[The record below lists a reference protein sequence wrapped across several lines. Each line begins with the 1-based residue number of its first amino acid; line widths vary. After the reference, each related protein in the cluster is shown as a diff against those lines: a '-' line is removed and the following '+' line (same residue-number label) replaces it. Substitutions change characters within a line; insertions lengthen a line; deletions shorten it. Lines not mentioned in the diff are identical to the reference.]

1 MKILYFHQHFNTP
14 AGSVGVRS
22 YQMARALIAAGHEVT
37 IVCGSYRG
45 GATGLSGPYI
55 KGRRSGIVED
65 IEVIEFELPYSN
77 ALGFLKRALIFLQFA
92 FRSTTVALTHK
103 YDLIF
108 ATSTPLTAGI
118 PGIFARWLRGKPFVF
133 EVRDLWPELPKAMGV
148 ITNPIILLA
157 MSILEWSSYHS
168 ATRLIALAGGIAQG
182 IAKRGI
188 PEDRIITIPNGCDL
202 DIFTP
207 GNEQWRPEGI
217 ATENLLAV
225 FSGTHGT
232 ANGLDAVLDAAIELK
247 QRNRDDIKFVLIG
260 DGQQKAELVSRAM
273 REDINSIIFLDPVG
287 KAELA
292 KLLSGADIGLQILA
306 NVPAFFYGTSP
317 NKFFDYISA
326 GLPVLTNYPG
336 WVADSIQE
344 HDCGFAIPPADP
356 SAFAD
361 ALEAAAADPKSLER
375 KGAAARKLAEE
386 KFSRQYLSSQF
397 VDWVTGDAVMQA
409 KRP

>member
-92 FRSTTVALTHK
+92 FRSTTVALTHQ
-103 YDLIF
+103 YDLVF

-118 PGIFARWLRGKPFVF
+118 PGIFARWLRRKPFVF

-157 MSILEWSSYHS
+157 MSVLEWSSYHS
-168 ATRLIALAGGIAQG
+168 ATRLVALAGGIAQG

-202 DIFTP
+202 DIFKP
-207 GNEQWRPEGI
+207 GNEKWRPECI
-217 ATENLLAV
+217 AKEDLLAV

-232 ANGLDAVLDAAIELK
+232 ANGLDAVLDAAVELN
-247 QRNRDDIKFVLIG
+247 QRDRDNIKFVLIG
-260 DGQQKAELVSRAM
+260 DGQQKAELVSRAV
-273 REDINSIIFLDPVG
+273 REDINNIIFLDPVG

-292 KLLSGADIGLQILA
+292 KLLSGSDIGLQILA

-336 WVADSIQE
+336 WVADSIKE
-344 HDCGFAIPPADP
+344 NDCGFAIPP
-356 SAFAD
+356 
-361 ALEAAAADPKSLER
+361 LQMRLKQR
-375 KGAAARKLAEE
+375 KQIVNHLKEKVRLQGTWQKKNSVANIYRRNLLA
-386 KFSRQYLSSQF
+386 
-397 VDWVTGDAVMQA
+397 G
-409 KRP
+409 

>member
-22 YQMARALIAAGHEVT
+22 YQMARALIAAGHHVT

-55 KGRRSGIVED
+55 KGRRTGNVEG

-92 FRSTTVALTHK
+92 FRSTAVALTHK
-103 YDLIF
+103 YDLVF

-148 ITNPIILLA
+148 ITNPIVLFAL
-157 MSILEWSSYHS
+157 SVLEWASYRS
-168 ATRLIALAGGIAQG
+168 ATRLIALAGGIAEG

-188 PEDRIITIPNGCDL
+188 SSERIVTIPNGCDL
-202 DIFTP
+202 DIFKP
-207 GNEQWRPEGI
+207 DNPKWRPEGV
-217 ATENLLAV
+217 AEEDLVAV

-232 ANGLDAVLDAAIELK
+232 ANGLDAVLDAALELK
-247 QRNRDDIKFVLIG
+247 QRNRNDIKFVLIG
-260 DGQQKAELVSRAM
+260 DGQQKPELVSRAV
-273 REDINSIIFLDPVG
+273 REDISSIIFLDPVS
-287 KAELA
+287 KTELA
-292 KLLSGADIGLQILA
+292 QLLSGADIGLQILA

-336 WVADSIQE
+336 WVAESIQE
-344 HDCGFAIPPADP
+344 YGCGFAVPPANP

-361 ALEAAAADPKSLER
+361 TLQAAAADRKSLD
-375 KGAAARKLAEE
+375 KMGVAARKLAEE
-386 KFSRQYLSSQF
+386 KFSRQYLASRF
-397 VDWVTGDAVMQA
+397 VVWITAGSE
-409 KRP
+409 PS

>member
-55 KGRRSGIVED
+55 KGRRSGVVED

-92 FRSTTVALTHK
+92 FRSTTVALTHQ
-103 YDLIF
+103 YDLVF

-118 PGIFARWLRGKPFVF
+118 PGIFARWLRRKPFVF

-188 PEDRIITIPNGCDL
+188 SEERIITIPNGCDL
-202 DIFTP
+202 DIFSP
-207 GNEQWRPEGI
+207 GNEQWRPGGI

-247 QRNRDDIKFVLIG
+247 QRNCDDIKFVLIG

-273 REDINSIIFLDPVG
+273 RENISNITFLNPVG

-344 HDCGFAIPPADP
+344 HDCGFAVPPADT

-361 ALEAAAADPKSLER
+361 ALEAASADRKSLRE
-375 KGAAARKLAEE
+375 KGAAARKLAEA
-386 KFSRQYLSSQF
+386 KYSRQYLSSQF
-397 VDWVTGDAVMQA
+397 VGWVTGYAVIQA